1 MAAVTGVSTIMLQS
15 KSRSSAE
22 TEASGLV
29 STGINEKEVTLGL
42 LHKITPQIVSSTKK
56 LYQAMKGL
64 GKNVQNIKLAKAD
77 PQLAASS
84 QCFMTTTQVSVQ
96 IGKVRKA
103 LGSIALAMSKG
114 AQMVRAVT
122 VDVFHLTGVS
132 FLVNE
137 AKHLPERAKTE
148 SVEKLRQQVQVLEK
162 NLEEFTRT
170 YESLRQGLT
179 PPPQDSAGTR
189 HTCEVKVQS
198 TLLEGKGGGDNTDGA
213 GC

>member
-1 MAAVTGVSTIMLQS
+1 MLQS

-22 TEASGLV
+22 TEASRLV

-132 FLVNE
+132 FLVKE
-137 AKHLPERAKTE
+137 ERAKTE

-189 HTCEVKVQS
+189 HTCERHTEGGCICREANNWILFTLSQRKFPGVKRH
-198 TLLEGKGGGDNTDGA
+198 LLPA
-213 GC
+213 

>member
-1 MAAVTGVSTIMLQS
+1 
-15 KSRSSAE
+15 
-22 TEASGLV
+22 
-29 STGINEKEVTLGL
+29 
-42 LHKITPQIVSSTKK
+42 
-56 LYQAMKGL
+56 MKGL

-122 VDVFHLTGVS
+122 VDVFRLTGVS
-132 FLVNE
+132 FLVKE

-148 SVEKLRQQVQVLEK
+148 SVEKLSGSRCRSWRRIWKSSPAPMRSSWIGPDTPTPGQ
-162 NLEEFTRT
+162 
-170 YESLRQGLT
+170 RQG
-179 PPPQDSAGTR
+179 PGTR
-189 HTCEVKVQS
+189 VR
-198 TLLEGKGGGDNTDGA
+198 
-213 GC
+213 

>member
-1 MAAVTGVSTIMLQS
+1 MLQS

-22 TEASGLV
+22 TEASRLV

-42 LHKITPQIVSSTKK
+42 LHKITAQIVSSTKK

-132 FLVNE
+132 FLVKE

-170 YESLRQGLT
+170 YESL
-179 PPPQDSAGTR
+179 
-189 HTCEVKVQS
+189 
-198 TLLEGKGGGDNTDGA
+198 
-213 GC
+213 

>member
-22 TEASGLV
+22 TEASRLV

-42 LHKITPQIVSSTKK
+42 LHKITAQIVSSTKK

-132 FLVNE
+132 FLVKE
-137 AKHLPERAKTE
+137 AKHLPEWAKTE

-179 PPPQDSAGTR
+179 PPPQDSPGLHSANLCDR
-189 HTCEVKVQS
+189 KW
-198 TLLEGKGGGDNTDGA
+198 LRLF
-213 GC
+213 

>member
-22 TEASGLV
+22 TEASRLV

-42 LHKITPQIVSSTKK
+42 LHKITAQIVSSTKK

-122 VDVFHLTGVS
+122 VDVFRLTGVS
-132 FLVNE
+132 FLVKE
-137 AKHLPERAKTE
+137 ERAKTE

-198 TLLEGKGGGDNTDGA
+198 TLLEGKGGADNTDGA